1 MKTIVMTG
9 GTRGIGYGMA
19 KAFLARSCN
28 VAISGRTPEAVA
40 QALARLADPGPA
52 ERILGVPCDVRD
64 FAQVQGLWERCRDH
78 FGQID
83 IWINNAG
90 TGGEHGK
97 IWEASP
103 ESARQVVETNLLGT
117 IFGSQVAVRGML
129 DQGGGDLYLMEG
141 MGADGRRHD
150 GLTLYGTTKYGLDY
164 FFKSLVE
171 ETHPTAVRV
180 GALRP
185 GMVIT
190 DLVTGPYQDRP
201 QDWERAKKVFNI
213 IADTVEN
220 VAPWLVDA
228 ILANQR
234 HGAVLA
240 YSSRAKILGRFL
252 SAPFGKRDL
261 FTGQS

>member
-129 DQGGGDLYLMEG
+129 DQGGSDLYLMEG
-141 MGADGRRHD
+141 GRDSPDCCAGGCPATWDGHHGSGYRPIPGPPP
-150 GLTLYGTTKYGLDY
+150 GLGTREKGVQHHCRYC
-164 FFKSLVE
+164 
-171 ETHPTAVRV
+171 
-180 GALRP
+180 
-185 GMVIT
+185 
-190 DLVTGPYQDRP
+190 
-201 QDWERAKKVFNI
+201 
-213 IADTVEN
+213 
-220 VAPWLVDA
+220 
-228 ILANQR
+228 
-234 HGAVLA
+234 
-240 YSSRAKILGRFL
+240 
-252 SAPFGKRDL
+252 
-261 FTGQS
+261 